1 MASQRIPEHK
11 TFSNQHKLPKLPVPS
26 LEETI
31 AKYLKSL
38 RPLLSDA
45 DFARNESYAK
55 DFLKPNGLGKV
66 LQQRLLDVDRIAPH
80 NWLDDTWWIKKAYLE
95 WRVSLAVNSN
105 WYFLFID
112 DANTPREYFTANN
125 GIRSRG
131 KFSEF
136 QIKRSA
142 HLIGKML
149 EYKDLLDSERIPP
162 DVTRAYPL
170 CMHQYTRLYGYT
182 RIPQHSCDALPFTPH
197 PVVSRHVLVMV
208 RDQFYILEGYDK
220 SGLRLSDG
228 DYERQLWD
236 IVSDVEKAQ
245 LDPPVGV
252 LTADD
257 RDSWTVARERLLS
270 ISPQNRETLTLIEN
284 ALFAI
289 SLDDYATGMDLDK
302 WVCNVFYGLN
312 CHNRWFDKAMS
323 IVVES
328 NGRAGMNGEHSPC
341 DALIPSFITNYIVQE
356 PTSLNAQLSGR

>member
-1 MASQRIPEHK
+1 MASQRIPEYK

-55 DFLKPNGLGKV
+55 DFLRPNGLGQL

-95 WRVSLAVNSN
+95 WRVSVAVNSN

-131 KFSEF
+131 NFSEF

-142 HLIGKML
+142 HLISKML

-170 CMHQYTRLYGYT
+170 
-182 RIPQHSCDALPFTPH
+182 
-197 PVVSRHVLVMV
+197 
-208 RDQFYILEGYDK
+208 
-220 SGLRLSDG
+220 
-228 DYERQLWD
+228 
-236 IVSDVEKAQ
+236 
-245 LDPPVGV
+245 
-252 LTADD
+252 
-257 RDSWTVARERLLS
+257 
-270 ISPQNRETLTLIEN
+270 
-284 ALFAI
+284 
-289 SLDDYATGMDLDK
+289 
-302 WVCNVFYGLN
+302 
-312 CHNRWFDKAMS
+312 
-323 IVVES
+323 
-328 NGRAGMNGEHSPC
+328 
-341 DALIPSFITNYIVQE
+341 
-356 PTSLNAQLSGR
+356 